1 VRVPEN
7 AKTGKATIK
16 VTVPGWGDASFAR
29 QTFDMPVE
37 K

>member
-1 VRVPEN
+1 VRVPEQ
-7 AKTGKATIK
+7 AKAGTATIK
-16 VTVPGWGDASFAR
+16 VTVPGWADSCFAL